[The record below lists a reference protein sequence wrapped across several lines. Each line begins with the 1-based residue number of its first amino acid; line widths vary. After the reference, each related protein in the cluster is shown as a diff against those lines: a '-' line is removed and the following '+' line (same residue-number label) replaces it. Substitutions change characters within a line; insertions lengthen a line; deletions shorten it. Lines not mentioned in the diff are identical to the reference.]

1 MEGQSG
7 LSGLSGCPLL
17 RGVHLSEVPPYTT
30 QSEPTTCC
38 KRIQQSPQLSWS
50 ASTVQHEPQHWYTQR
65 AQWQQLPKMDTPE
78 GKHLDHYI
86 QCIYHAGVHW
96 LYSRCYTLHCH
107 TELSNMASSVAETWT
122 CMRWFKVVLVLKIP
136 KPMTYTS
143 HPTAKSAVSGSIS

>member
-17 RGVHLSEVPPYTT
+17 RGVHLSEVPLYTT

-65 AQWQQLPKMDTPE
+65 AQWQQLPKVDTPQ
-78 GKHLDHYI
+78 GKHLDNYI
-86 QCIYHAGVHW
+86 QCTMQEFIGYIADV
-96 LYSRCYTLHCH
+96 THCTV
-107 TELSNMASSVAETWT
+107 TELLNMASSVAETWT
-122 CMRWFKVVLVLKIP
+122 CMRWFKVVLLSPENTKTDDIHQP
-136 KPMTYTS
+136 S
-143 HPTAKSAVSGSIS
+143 HSRECSQWKH